1 MICSITRFRNRISGC
16 WYSDTRTRGG
26 GYTLKQEM
34 LLQITDLAFALS
46 VWNATKI
53 LSLGIILRV
62 ILFIHSF
69 IHFNSGSKAH
79 KTTDKSSDIK
89 AYTNIK
95 TQKDRQRIHREN
107 CTEEC

>member
-1 MICSITRFRNRISGC
+1 MIQHNGVQSGMTRHDDDYEVITGKKCRVVL
-16 WYSDTRTRGG
+16 DT
-26 GYTLKQEM
+26 LV
-34 LLQITDLAFALS
+34 LIHS
-46 VWNATKI
+46 
-53 LSLGIILRV
+53 
-62 ILFIHSF
+62 FIHSF

-95 TQKDRQRIHREN
+95 AQKGRQRIHREN